1 MERGLHFVR
10 KWIEGEVHYND
21 GQFAEV
27 QTNGIQG
34 IETNLLLE
42 TLQIHREDTD
52 DTESEFKHRFPVG
65 MCLDILTT
73 TEIFAQPTNRCS
85 TEEQD

>member
-10 KWIEGEVHYND
+10 KWIEGEVQYND

-73 TEIFAQPTNRCS
+73 TEIFAQPINRCS
-85 TEEQD
+85 TEGQD